1 MSDVLIAPEVLRA
14 IALVMC
20 VWAVLSIGNGRH
32 G

>member
-1 MSDVLIAPEVLRA
+1 MSGAFMAPEILRA